1 VKPKDTGILCVIG
14 QQESRQAYRS
24 AAGTLAIALAI
35 TLAQRSVLKL
45 KAHVF
50 GAATGDG
57 IEGAP
62 PPVTVGTEL
71 GAGTE
76 LGTSLG
82 TELGNELA
90 SCELALASATP
101 STKRLRR
108 TLVRSGTFIVAC
120 FPGVVLGCCSL
131 SVPSRLTRR
140 KGEFHG
146 RSRHSSSRVH
156 CVVDK
161 SFRHGFSLG

>member
-1 VKPKDTGILCVIG
+1 
-14 QQESRQAYRS
+14 
-24 AAGTLAIALAI
+24 
-35 TLAQRSVLKL
+35 LKL

-57 IEGAP
+57 IEGEP
-62 PPVTVGTEL
+62 PPVTVGTAL

-90 SCELALASATP
+90 SWEMALDSAAP

-108 TLVRSGTFIVAC
+108 TLVR
-120 FPGVVLGCCSL
+120 
-131 SVPSRLTRR
+131 
-140 KGEFHG
+140 
-146 RSRHSSSRVH
+146 
-156 CVVDK
+156 
-161 SFRHGFSLG
+161 